1 MMQSIGYA
9 LRVLRKD
16 PGFTLVA
23 IGSLALGIGATSAG
37 FSFADSLLL
46 RPLAVLRPDRVVAIN
61 TAKPAPIGSNS
72 PISYPDYIDLR
83 DHNHSFDGL
92 VAASYTNFGFSTD
105 ARTLPRMKFGLLVS
119 GNFFRV
125 LGIEPT
131 LGRGFRPG
139 EDRVEG
145 RDAVVVLDYAFW
157 VSQFGASPSVLGSH
171 VRLNGVEL
179 TVIGVAPESFTGIDA
194 ILRPQLF
201 VPIGMA
207 PRLVPQRNIHDRDV
221 GWLFV
226 KGRLK
231 PGVTLEQVNADVAA
245 ISGALQKLHK
255 ETNPDRRLLAETET
269 QFRTDQG
276 PHIPAM
282 ANMLM
287 LLGVCVLLVAC
298 ANVAGLLLSRSRARS
313 REIAVRLAVGAG
325 RFALVRQLLL
335 ENLLVAIAGG
345 LGGVAVADAI
355 AEFWRRIPVPT
366 DLPVAFT
373 IGVDRRV
380 LLVTLAV
387 SVVSTLLF
395 GLAPALR
402 ATRPDLVPALKSI
415 DADNAGRRRLWG
427 RNAIVA
433 AQVALSMVLLAVSG
447 VLVEGFRSTLAQGPG
462 YRTDRLLLASF
473 DTQMVHYT
481 PEQTRRFFEDV
492 LARARSASGVRSAV
506 LAFPTPMYAIE
517 QPGTFPEDW
526 PPPRDNKPLKT
537 NAAYVSEGYFH
548 TMKIPLL
555 EGRDFQASDRPD
567 SPLVAVVNEQMASHY
582 WPGQKALGRR
592 FHLGSLTGPLVEV
605 VGIARMSKYGW
616 IAEPPNDVMYLPFR
630 QHPRPML
637 QLVMESKA
645 ADAGALVPI
654 LRDTVRGLDPDMPV
668 FDVRTMRDFY
678 TQRGV
683 RTPNMIVE
691 VVAGLGLMG
700 LALAIVG
707 VYGLVA
713 YSVSRRTREIG
724 IRMAMGA
731 DRGGVVWMVLH
742 QGLKLGAAGV
752 AVGIV
757 GGFLAGRAVTSSSAV
772 WAGSAREGANPLVL
786 AGIALPLLL
795 MTMLAAWAP
804 ARRASQID
812 PMRALHD
819 D

>member
-1 MMQSIGYA
+1 MMQAVGYA

-37 FSFADSLLL
+37 FSFADALLL
-46 RPLAVLRPDRVVAIN
+46 RPLPVLRPDRVVAIN
-61 TAKPAPIGSNS
+61 TARPTSTVANS
-72 PISYPDYIDLR
+72 PISYPDYADLR
-83 DHNHSFDGL
+83 DHNHSFEGL
-92 VAASYTNFGFSTD
+92 VAASYTKFGFSSD
-105 ARTLPRMKFGLLVS
+105 PRTLPRMKFGLFVS

-125 LGIEPT
+125 LGVEPA
-131 LGRGFRPG
+131 LGRGFRPD

-145 RDAVVVLDYAFW
+145 RDAVAVLGHDFW
-157 VSQFGASPSVLGSH
+157 VSQFDASRSVLGSRI
-171 VRLNGVEL
+171 RLNGVEF
-179 TVIGVAPESFTGIDA
+179 TVIGVAPESFTGIDT
-194 ILRPQLF
+194 ILRPELF
-201 VPIGMA
+201 VPIAMA
-207 PRLVPQRNIHDRDV
+207 PRIALHDRDA
-221 GWLFV
+221 GWLLV

-231 PGVTLEQVNADVAA
+231 PGVTVEQANADVSATSA
-245 ISGALQKLHK
+245 ALQKLHK
-255 ETNPDRRLLAETET
+255 EINPDRRLVVETEL
-269 QFRTDQG
+269 QFRINQG
-276 PHIPAM
+276 PHLPAM
-282 ANMLM
+282 SNMLI

-298 ANVAGLLLSRSRARS
+298 ANVAGLLLSRARARS

-325 RFALVRQLLL
+325 RVALVRQLLL

-355 AEFWRRIPVPT
+355 ASFWRSMPVPS
-366 DLPVAFT
+366 DFPVVFA

-387 SVVSTLLF
+387 SVLSTLLF

-415 DADNAGRRRLWG
+415 DADSAGRRRLWG

-433 AQVALSMVLLAVSG
+433 AQIALSMILLAVSG

-462 YRTDRLLLASF
+462 YRTDRLLLTCF
-473 DTQMVHYT
+473 DTQMAHYT
-481 PEQTRRFFEDV
+481 EEQTRQFYDNLLTRV
-492 LARARSASGVRSAV
+492 RSDSRVRSAA
-506 LAFPTPMYAIE
+506 LAWPTPMVAIE
-517 QPGTFPEDW
+517 KLESFPEGW
-526 PPPRDNKPLKT
+526 PPPRGNKPLT
-537 NAAYVSEGYFH
+537 SNAAYVSEGYFH
-548 TMKIPLL
+548 TLSIAIVD
-555 EGRDFQASDRPD
+555 GREFRQSDRPD

-582 WPGQKALGRR
+582 WPGKSALGKR
-592 FHLGSLTGPLVEV
+592 FHLGALDGPLVEV
-605 VGIARMSKYGW
+605 VGIAKMSKYGW
-616 IAEPPNDVMYLPFR
+616 IAEPPADVVYVPFR

-637 QLVMESKA
+637 QLVMESNA
-645 ADAGALVPI
+645 ADAGTLVPVM
-654 LRDTVRGLDPDMPV
+654 RDAVRGLDPDMPV

-678 TQRGV
+678 LQRGV

-700 LALAIVG
+700 LALAVIG

-731 DRGGVVWMVLH
+731 ERQGVVWMVLH
-742 QGLKLGAAGV
+742 QGLRLGAAGV
-752 AVGIV
+752 AVGVVI
-757 GGFLAGRAVTSSSAV
+757 GFLAGRAVTSSSAV
-772 WAGSAREGANPLVL
+772 WAGGAREGVNPLVL
-786 AGIALPLLL
+786 AGTALTLLA

-819 D
+819 E

>member
-1 MMQSIGYA
+1 MLQSIGYA

-23 IGSLALGIGATSAG
+23 ICSLALGIGATSAG

-46 RPLAVLRPDRVVAIN
+46 RPLPVPRPDRVVAIN
-61 TAKPAPIGSNS
+61 TAKPAPFGSNS

-83 DHNHSFDGL
+83 DHTHSFEGL
-92 VAASYTNFGFSTD
+92 VAASYTNFGFSPD
-105 ARTLPRMKFGLLVS
+105 PRTLPRMKFGLLVS

-125 LGIEPT
+125 LGIEPV
-131 LGRGFRPG
+131 LGRGFRPD

-145 RDAVVVLDYAFW
+145 RDAVVVLGHAFW
-157 VSQFGASPSVLGSH
+157 VSQFGANPSVLGSR
-171 VRLNGVEL
+171 VRLDGVEV
-179 TVIGVAPESFTGIDA
+179 TVIGVAPESFTGIDT
-194 ILRPQLF
+194 ILRPELF
-201 VPIGMA
+201 VPIAMA
-207 PRLVPQRNIHDRDV
+207 PRLVPQRNIHDRDA

-231 PGVTLEQVNADVAA
+231 PGVSLEQANADVAA
-245 ISGALQKLHK
+245 ISATLQKLHK
-255 ETNPDRRLLAETET
+255 EINPDRRLLAESEL
-269 QFRTDQG
+269 QFRTEQG

-282 ANMLM
+282 ANMLI

-345 LGGVAVADAI
+345 LGGVVIADAI

-366 DLPVAFT
+366 DLPVAFA
-373 IGVDRRV
+373 IGVDHRV

-387 SVVSTLLF
+387 SIVSTLLF

-415 DADNAGRRRLWG
+415 DADSAGRRRLWG

-492 LARARSASGVRSAV
+492 LTRARSASGIRSAA
-506 LAFPTPMYAIE
+506 LAWPTPMYGLEKVAS
-517 QPGTFPEDW
+517 FPEGW
-526 PPPRDNKPLKT
+526 PPPRDNRPLT
-537 NAAYVSEGYFH
+537 SNATYVSEGYFH
-548 TMKIPLL
+548 TMNIPIVD
-555 EGRDFQASDRPD
+555 GREFRASDRPG
-567 SPLVAVVNEQMASHY
+567 SPLVAVVNEQMAVHY
-582 WPGQKALGRR
+582 WHGENAIGRR
-592 FHLGSLTGPLVEV
+592 FHLGALAGPLAEV
-605 VGIARMSKYGW
+605 VGVAKMSKYGW
-616 IAEPPNDVMYLPFR
+616 IAEPPSDVVYLPFR

-637 QLVMESKA
+637 QLVLESNA
-645 ADAGALVPI
+645 EDAGTLVPAM
-654 LRDTVRGLDPDMPV
+654 RDAVRGLDPDMPV

-700 LALAIVG
+700 LALAVVG

-731 DRGGVVWMVLH
+731 DRRGVVWMVLR
-742 QGLKLGAAGV
+742 QGLQLGAAGV

-757 GGFLAGRAVTSSSAV
+757 IGFLAGRAVTSSSAV
-772 WAGSAREGANPLVL
+772 WAGSARASVNPLVL

-819 D
+819 E